1 MEINTIKMLEEYLI
15 PTEVCDCDNP
25 EVKQK
30 ANELIEG
37 TKTPK
42 EAALKIFKFVRDNI
56 LFAGDK
62 LYPVKASETLKKG
75 TGFCVPKTNLQIA
88 LLRAVNIPA
97 RYHQLELDKN
107 CLKNI
112 FDDDILYSLPKTIWY
127 HPTCECY
134 LDEKW
139 IACDGTFD
147 KDLYEGLCEKGIL
160 DKNLMPTIDWDGEN
174 DLYIFKSW
182 IIKDRGTH
190 NSYEDI
196 LKKALEEGDNI
207 MKKLIK
213 AMNTDESKLDLDA
226 MFKFTLKKSNRYL
239 NKIRKI
245 S

>member
-15 PTEVCDCDNP
+15 PTEICDCDNP

-42 EAALKIFKFVRDNI
+42 EAAIKIFNFVRDNI
-56 LFAGDK
+56 LFAGGK
-62 LYPVKASETLKKG
+62 LYPVKASETLKEA
-75 TGFCVPKTNLQIA
+75 TGFCVTKTNLQIA
-88 LLRAVNIPA
+88 LLRALNIPA

-112 FDDDILYSLPKTIWY
+112 FETLDFLPKTIWF

-139 IACDGTFD
+139 IACDTTFD
-147 KDLYEGLCEKGIL
+147 KRLYIGSCEKGIL

-174 DLYIFKSW
+174 DLYTFKSW
-182 IIKDRGTH
+182 LIKDRGSH

-196 LKKALEEGDNI
+196 LKKAQEENDNL
-207 MKKLIK
+207 KKKMLK
-213 AMNTDESKLDLDA
+213 AMNVDESKLDIDA
-226 MFKFTLKKSNRYL
+226 IFKIGWKKSNKYL
-239 NKIRKI
+239 NKLRKI

>member
-1 MEINTIKMLEEYLI
+1 MEIKTIKMLEEYLI
-15 PTEVCDCDNP
+15 PTELCDCDNP

-37 TKTPK
+37 TKTLK
-42 EAALKIFKFVRDNI
+42 EAALNIFKFVRDRI

-112 FDDDILYSLPKTIWY
+112 FNLDSFPKTIWY

-134 LDEKW
+134 LDDKW

-147 KDLYEGLCEKGIL
+147 KRLYIGSCEKGIL

-174 DLYIFKSW
+174 DLYTFKSW
-182 IIKDRGTH
+182 LIKDRGTH
-190 NSYEDI
+190 NSYEEI
-196 LKKALEEGDNI
+196 LKKAQEEDDNL
-207 MKKLIK
+207 MKKMLK
-213 AMNTDESKLDLDA
+213 AMNVDESKLDLDA
-226 MFKFTLKKSNRYL
+226 MFKIGLKKSNRYL
-239 NKIRKI
+239 NKLRKI
-245 S
+245 G

>member
-1 MEINTIKMLEEYLI
+1 MEIDTIRMLEEYLI
-15 PTEVCDCDNP
+15 PTEICDCDNP

-42 EAALKIFKFVRDNI
+42 EAAISIFKFVRDNI

-97 RYHQLELDKN
+97 RYHQLELDRN

-112 FDDDILYSLPKTIWY
+112 VESLDNLPKTIWY

-147 KDLYEGLCEKGIL
+147 KDLYEGICKKGIL

-174 DLYIFKSW
+174 DLYTFKSW
-182 IIKDRGTH
+182 LIKDRGTH
-190 NSYEDI
+190 NSYDAI
-196 LKKALEEGDNI
+196 LKNAQEEWENI
-207 MKKLIK
+207 IKKGLNP
-213 AMNTDESKLDLDA
+213 MNIDKSKLDFNAL
-226 MFKFTLKKSNRYL
+226 FKMATKKSIRFT
-239 NKIRKI
+239 NKLRKI

>member
-1 MEINTIKMLEEYLI
+1 MLDKYLI
-15 PTEVCDCDNP
+15 STEVCDCDNP
-25 EVKQK
+25 EIKQK
-30 ANELIEG
+30 AGELIEG

-42 EAALKIFKFVRDNI
+42 EAAVRIFKYVRDTI

-97 RYHQLELDKN
+97 RYRQLELDKN
-107 CLKNI
+107 CLKNL
-112 FDDDILYSLPKTIWY
+112 FSDDALESLPKTIWY

-147 KDLYEGLCEKGIL
+147 ERLYVGICEKGIL
-160 DKNLMPTIDWDGEN
+160 DKSLMPTIDWDGEN
-174 DLYIFKSW
+174 DLYTFKSW
-182 IIKDRGTH
+182 LIKDRGTH
-190 NSYEDI
+190 IFYEDI
-196 LKKALEEGDNI
+196 LKKAQEEDDNI
-207 MKKLIK
+207 MKKSLK
-213 AMNTDESKLDLDA
+213 AMNIDESKIDLDA
-226 MFKFTLKKSNRYL
+226 ILKNGLKKSNKYL
-239 NKIRKI
+239 NKLRKI

>member
-30 ANELIEG
+30 ASELIEG
-37 TKTPK
+37 TKIPK
-42 EAALKIFKFVRDNI
+42 EAAIKIFKFVRDNI

-97 RYHQLELDKN
+97 RYHQLELDKD

-112 FDDDILYSLPKTIWY
+112 IESLDLFPKTIWF

-147 KDLYEGLCEKGIL
+147 KDLYEGICEKGIL

-174 DLYIFKSW
+174 DLYTFKSW

-196 LKKALEEGDNI
+196 LKKAQEEDDNLT
-207 MKKLIK
+207 KKMLK
-213 AMNTDESKLDLDA
+213 AMNVDESKLDLDA
-226 MFKFTLKKSNRYL
+226 MFKIGLKKMNRYI
-239 NKIRKI
+239 NKHRKI